1 MTVEDVL
8 NIVTRATLIKKWRDE
23 YRVYSEKG
31 IVFIYR
37 DNEGMPTHYVYSTD
51 GEQYP
56 FSEFESKML
65 SQKLESR
72 YVALCKLAR
81 ERMANQQNTK

>member
-8 NIVTRATLIKKWRDE
+8 NIVIRATLIKKWPGE

-31 IVFIYR
+31 IVFIYC
-37 DNEGMPTHYVYSTD
+37 DIAGMPTHYVYSTD
-51 GEQYP
+51 GKQYP

-72 YVALCKLAR
+72 YVALCQLAR
-81 ERMANQQNTK
+81 QRMANQQKTK